1 VVIMEDAA
9 EKLDELARSERA
21 CTRCAEIAAC
31 RLRALPGAGH
41 PHARVLFVSRSPSPE
56 DEAAGLPAGASAMHF
71 LAGLIPSLNNGGG
84 ESSFFTSL
92 LKCVP
97 RSGTTLRE
105 PRPEE
110 MENCFGYLAAE
121 ISITTPH
128 YVVPIGRETADFVL
142 CKLFRDPPGGMHDP
156 LDLRVVDSPA
166 FRVVP
171 FASAAELGERSEK
184 DRKEYANRLR
194 SLASLMGL

>member
-1 VVIMEDAA
+1 MEDAA
-9 EKLDELARSERA
+9 EKLDELARSERE

-56 DEAAGLPAGASAMHF
+56 EEEAALPAGTSALHY

-84 ESSFFTSL
+84 ERSFCTSL

-97 RSGTTLRE
+97 RSGGALRE
-105 PRPEE
+105 PRAEE

-142 CKLFRDPPGGMHDP
+142 RKLFGDPPGGSRDP

-171 FASAAELGERSEK
+171 VASAGELAGRSEK
-184 DRKEYANRLR
+184 ERRDYVNRLR
-194 SLASLMGL
+194 SLAPLMGL

>member
-9 EKLDELARSERA
+9 EKLDELARSESE

-31 RLRALPGAGH
+31 RLRALAGAGH

-56 DEAAGLPAGASAMHF
+56 EEAAGLPAGASAMRF

-84 ESSFFTSL
+84 ESSFCTSL

-97 RSGTTLRE
+97 RSGDALRE

-110 MENCFGYLAAE
+110 MENCFGYLATE

-128 YVVPIGRETADFVL
+128 YVVPIGRETTDFVL
-142 CKLFRDPPGGMHDP
+142 GKLFRDMGDGEHDL

-171 FASAAELGERSEK
+171 VASATELAGRSEK
-184 DRKEYANRLR
+184 ERGDYAKRLR

>member
-1 VVIMEDAA
+1 MEDAA
-9 EKLDELARSERA
+9 EKLDELARSERE

-41 PHARVLFVSRSPSPE
+41 PHARVLFVSRTPSLE
-56 DEAAGLPAGASAMHF
+56 EEEAGLPAGTSALHY
-71 LAGLIPSLNNGGG
+71 LAGLIPSLNNGGA
-84 ESSFFTSL
+84 ESSFCTSL

-97 RSGTTLRE
+97 RSGGALRE
-105 PRPEE
+105 PRAEE

-128 YVVPIGRETADFVL
+128 YVVPIGCETADFVL
-142 CKLFRDPPGGMHDP
+142 RKLFGDPSGGSRDP
-156 LDLRVVDSPA
+156 LELRVVDSPA

-171 FASAAELGERSEK
+171 VASAVELAGHSEK
-184 DRKEYANRLR
+184 ERREYVNRLR
-194 SLASLMGL
+194 SLAPLMGL

>member
-1 VVIMEDAA
+1 MEDAA
-9 EKLDELARSERA
+9 EKLDQLARSERE
-21 CTRCAEIAAC
+21 CTRCTEIAAG

-56 DEAAGLPAGASAMHF
+56 EEASGLPAGTSALRF
-71 LAGLIPSLNNGGG
+71 LAGLIPSLSNGGG
-84 ESSFFTSL
+84 ESSFCTSL

-110 MENCFGYLAAE
+110 MENCFGYLATE

-128 YVVPIGRETADFVL
+128 YVVPIGRETAAFVL
-142 CKLFRDPPGGMHDP
+142 GKLFREAPGAPHDP
-156 LDLRVVDSPA
+156 LDLRVIDSPA

-171 FASAAELGERSEK
+171 VASAGELAERGEKE
-184 DRKEYANRLR
+184 RKEYANRLR
-194 SLASLMGL
+194 SLAALMKL

>member
-1 VVIMEDAA
+1 MEDAA
-9 EKLDELARSERA
+9 EKLDQLARSERE
-21 CTRCAEIAAC
+21 CTRCPEIAAC

-41 PHARVLFVSRSPSPE
+41 PHARVLFVSRSPSPD
-56 DEAAGLPAGASAMHF
+56 DEAAGLPAGTSALRF
-71 LAGLIPSLNNGGG
+71 LGGLIPSLNNGGG
-84 ESSFFTSL
+84 ESSFCTSL

-97 RSGTTLRE
+97 RTGSTLRE

-110 MENCFGYLAAE
+110 MENCFRYLAAE

-128 YVVPIGRETADFVL
+128 YVVPIGGSTADFVL
-142 CKLFRDPPGGMHDP
+142 GKLFHEAPAGARDP

-166 FRVVP
+166 LRVVP
-171 FASAAELGERSEK
+171 MASQEELAERGEKE
-184 DRKEYANRLR
+184 RKEYASRLR

>member
-1 VVIMEDAA
+1 MEDAA
-9 EKLDELARSERA
+9 EKLDQLARSERE
-21 CTRCAEIAAC
+21 CTRCAEIAAG

-56 DEAAGLPAGASAMHF
+56 EEEADLPAGTSALRY

-84 ESSFFTSL
+84 ERSFCTSL

-97 RSGTTLRE
+97 RSGAALRD
-105 PRPEE
+105 PRTEE
-110 MENCFGYLAAE
+110 MENCFGYLATE

-128 YVVPIGRETADFVL
+128 YVVPIGRDTADYVL
-142 CKLFRDPPGGMHDP
+142 GKLFREKPGAPRDP

-171 FASAAELGERSEK
+171 VASAAELAQRSEK
-184 DRKEYANRLR
+184 ERKDYAHQLR
-194 SLASLMGL
+194 ALASLMGL

>member
-1 VVIMEDAA
+1 MEDAA
-9 EKLDELARSERA
+9 EKLDELARSERQ
-21 CTRCAEIAAC
+21 CTRCAEIASC

-41 PHARVLFVSRSPSPE
+41 PHARVLFVSWSPSPE
-56 DEAAGLPAGASAMHF
+56 EEAASLPAGASAMHF
-71 LAGLIPSLNNGGG
+71 LAGLIPSLDNGAG
-84 ESSFFTSL
+84 ESSFCTSL

-110 MENCFGYLAAE
+110 MENCFAYLATE

-142 CKLFRDPPGGMHDP
+142 RKLFHKPPREPRDP

-171 FASAAELGERSEK
+171 VASAAELAAAGEKE
-184 DRKEYANRLR
+184 RKEYASRLR